1 MTGSGGDTGQD
12 AIAILVNGELIT
24 DPDEIDTLAS
34 SGATLDVNYI
44 FVQSETSTSFST
56 SKIGQIAYGVKD
68 FFSDSPTLERNEI
81 VAAAADI
88 SQKVL
93 SNARLFRNGNT
104 TCSVYYVTAG
114 RWTGDSDLSA
124 RVNSARSD
132 IDELNLFSKV
142 IFAPLDAR
150 EVQRRYH
157 R

>member
-1 MTGSGGDTGQD
+1 M
-12 AIAILVNGELIT
+12 
-24 DPDEIDTLAS
+24 
-34 SGATLDVNYI
+34 
-44 FVQSETSTSFST
+44 QSETSTSFST

-81 VAAAADI
+81 VAAAAEI

-93 SNARLFRNGNT
+93 SNARLFRNGNP

-114 RWTGDSDLSA
+114 RWAGDSDLSA
-124 RVNSARSD
+124 RVDSARSD

-157 R
+157 RLRTGAEEFAFRNRIALPEISHILSRTSGMSL